1 MGDRQQVNIGEIDA
15 DSLFGM
21 DEHESSCNCN
31 SAITATGK

>member
-1 MGDRQQVNIGEIDA
+1 MGDRQQVNVGKIDA

-21 DEHESSCNCN
+21 DEQERSCNCN